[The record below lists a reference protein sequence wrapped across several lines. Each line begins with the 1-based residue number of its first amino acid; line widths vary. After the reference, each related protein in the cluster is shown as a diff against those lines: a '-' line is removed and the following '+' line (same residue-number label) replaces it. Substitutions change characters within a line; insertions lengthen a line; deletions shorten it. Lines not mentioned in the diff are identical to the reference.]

1 MCLQSTFAATI
12 RAIVTT
18 NWRLT
23 IPAAS
28 VTRYAPVFP
37 LPQCFPSIASK
48 PEQARCSYAILQS
61 ARVLQKLI
69 RLGGKK
75 EPRNPPA
82 SAQQP
87 RPPVPH
93 LSPEAQEVRF
103 PPRSPS
109 PQSCQLARS
118 RALMLQRRSSHLFPG
133 LPQHSHRRSGVQL
146 SFRRSSRCSSAYRK
160 GCLCSHRRECARL
173 CALKHVSCADAD
185 AASQVLQTPLQLCR
199 RRSSVATCVQ
209 TWCVS
214 AACSRL
220 ARACMLCGGAC

>member
-18 NWRLT
+18 NWHLT

-48 PEQARCSYAILQS
+48 PEQARCSHAILQS

-87 RPPVPH
+87 RPPVPR

-103 PPRSPS
+103 PTAQPILAKPPARLLACANAAARITSPFARTTPAQPPKVRSP
-109 PQSCQLARS
+109 
-118 RALMLQRRSSHLFPG
+118 ALLSSLKP
-133 LPQHSHRRSGVQL
+133 LL
-146 SFRRSSRCSSAYRK
+146 KRK
-160 GCLCSHRRECARL
+160 
-173 CALKHVSCADAD
+173 
-185 AASQVLQTPLQLCR
+185 P
-199 RRSSVATCVQ
+199 
-209 TWCVS
+209 
-214 AACSRL
+214 
-220 ARACMLCGGAC
+220 

>member
-1 MCLQSTFAATI
+1 M
-12 RAIVTT
+12 
-18 NWRLT
+18 
-23 IPAAS
+23 
-28 VTRYAPVFP
+28 FP

-93 LSPEAQEVRF
+93 PSPEAQEVRF
-103 PPRSPS
+103 PPCSPS

-146 SFRRSSRCSSAYRK
+146 SFRRSSRCSSAYCK

-199 RRSSVATCVQ
+199 RRSNLVATCVQ